1 MKKISGKA
9 AQTTTGNGGSDATF
23 DEIGHTVMRCKRQ

>member
-9 AQTTTGNGGSDATF
+9 AQTTTGNGGSGATS
-23 DEIGHTVMRCKRQ
+23 DEI